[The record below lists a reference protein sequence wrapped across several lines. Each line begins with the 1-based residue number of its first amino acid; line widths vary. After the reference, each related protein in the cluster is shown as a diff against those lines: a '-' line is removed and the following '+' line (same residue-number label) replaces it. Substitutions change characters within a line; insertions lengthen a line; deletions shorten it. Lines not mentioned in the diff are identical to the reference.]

1 MMAQLHPTPLLW
13 LVAFQMALHALVWLG
28 AGLLLRES
36 RRAVAHWAVF
46 LLLMGAGLMLA
57 AQRGDPRL
65 WLHFNGANL
74 VTIAAFAL
82 MRRGTESFMGL
93 PRHDA
98 EQLAVLTPVVALIAL
113 AGPGEAT
120 APLRVV
126 AAYLAQAF
134 IMLRTMGTIHRALR
148 QEFGRAE
155 MLAVVVPGSAIAVA
169 LVLLAAHQVLQW
181 PKPAEMQTGGPV
193 NFWLMVVYLAGSSL
207 FSFVFMVMLTQRLV
221 AHLRRAS
228 VRDPLTG
235 LYNRRAIAEA
245 LERHWL
251 RHRRGQQPLAV
262 LLIDIDHFKRI
273 NDTLGHAAGDSVLM
287 HLSSLL
293 QRHVRAEDI
302 VGRMG
307 GEEFLLVLP
316 DTLSA
321 QALSLAERL
330 RALVRAEALGTT
342 ISIGIAMARTDD
354 EQAENVIARAD
365 AALYRAKEGGRNRI
379 ELDA

>member
-1 MMAQLHPTPLLW
+1 M
-13 LVAFQMALHALVWLG
+13 
-28 AGLLLRES
+28 
-36 RRAVAHWAVF
+36 
-46 LLLMGAGLMLA
+46 
-57 AQRGDPRL
+57 
-65 WLHFNGANL
+65 
-74 VTIAAFAL
+74 
-82 MRRGTESFMGL
+82 
-93 PRHDA
+93 
-98 EQLAVLTPVVALIAL
+98 
-113 AGPGEAT
+113 
-120 APLRVV
+120 
-126 AAYLAQAF
+126 
-134 IMLRTMGTIHRALR
+134 
-148 QEFGRAE
+148 
-155 MLAVVVPGSAIAVA
+155 
-169 LVLLAAHQVLQW
+169 
-181 PKPAEMQTGGPV
+181 
-193 NFWLMVVYLAGSSL
+193 
-207 FSFVFMVMLTQRLV
+207 
-221 AHLRRAS
+221 
-228 VRDPLTG
+228 
-235 LYNRRAIAEA
+235 
-245 LERHWL
+245 
-251 RHRRGQQPLAV
+251 